1 MNSRTTDAGV
11 KVWNAWNTVPT
22 VQSTNGNKFLFELV
36 RVALDNKAYY
46 IQTYDTPLGARWI
59 EALKDNLKQN
69 RILEKNFCFL
79 GWAGSKRNLDFLV
92 DELNKNIAQINSYKF
107 DPLYKK
113 INPFIRDD
121 FQYSS
126 DLPIGK
132 WDNGDISKTL
142 GKRLKHEA
150 CNLLHR
156 YFEELQGT
164 AWDISPYY
172 KQADYETKY
181 AIRQL
186 NNICHEIEG
195 WCNADRKMSYEPEW
209 MRPSQIT
216 TFLNAPRMD
225 LHDEDF
231 DLFKQNRYDRE
242 LGGVYLHW
250 SQVGKTLYE
259 VFRDEHA
266 PKMTDALCSE
276 INHQKYYS
284 GEFDVEWGQTIT
296 EEQHD
301 FKKEEMDEYRAW
313 LKENN
318 YDWEDPKLSLGYIKI
333 GQVDLQRTFGAS
345 ATFKEIYE
353 TMSTNLNITSIKT
366 MSNRTIECEYPYT
379 LDSDDWKQIQL
390 EGLKKGYESRSMR

>member
-1 MNSRTTDAGV
+1 M
-11 KVWNAWNTVPT
+11 P
-22 VQSTNGNKFLFELV
+22 STEKNNFIHDMV
-36 RVALDNKAYY
+36 RVGLVDKAYY
-46 IQTYDTPLGARWI
+46 FQIYDTPLGHRWL
-59 EALKDNLKQN
+59 EALKDNLKQK
-69 RILEKNFCFL
+69 RVLEKNFCFL
-79 GWAGSKRNLDFLV
+79 GFADSKRDLRYLCR
-92 DELNKNIAQINSYKF
+92 ELNKSVEKINSFAFNPPYE
-107 DPLYKK
+107 K
-113 INPFIRDD
+113 IHPFKSDD

-126 DLPIGK
+126 NLPIGK
-132 WDNGDISKTL
+132 WDDGDISKTL

-164 AWDISPYY
+164 AWQMSEYY
-172 KQADYETKY
+172 KQADVETKY

-186 NNICHEIEG
+186 NNICHEIES
-195 WCNADRKMSYEPEW
+195 WVNADRKKAFEPEW

-216 TFLNAPRMD
+216 TFLNAPRFD
-225 LHDEDF
+225 LHEEDF
-231 DLFKQNRYDRE
+231 ELFKKNRYDRE

-296 EEQHD
+296 EKQD
-301 FKKEEMDEYRAW
+301 FKKEEMDDYRNW

-318 YDWEDPKLSLGYIKI
+318 YDWEDPKLSLGYIKV
-333 GQVDLQRTFGAS
+333 GQIDIQRTFGTN
-345 ATFKEIYE
+345 ATIHDIHE
-353 TMSTNLNITSIKT
+353 TMNSNLDITSIKT
-366 MSNRTIECEYPYT
+366 ITGPSVETDYPYT
-379 LDSDDWKQIQL
+379 LDSDNWKHIQM
-390 EGLKKGYESRSMR
+390 EGLKRGYESRSVR

>member
-1 MNSRTTDAGV
+1 M
-11 KVWNAWNTVPT
+11 P
-22 VQSTNGNKFLFELV
+22 STEKTKFIHDMV
-36 RVALDNKAYY
+36 RVGLIDRAYY
-46 IQTYDTPLGARWI
+46 FQVYDTPLGRRWL
-59 EALKDNLKQN
+59 EALKDNLKQE

-79 GWAGSKRNLDFLV
+79 GFADSKRDLKYLV
-92 DELNKNIAQINSYKF
+92 AELNSNIAQINSFEFKPAYE
-107 DPLYKK
+107 K
-113 INPFIRDD
+113 IHPFRTDD

-126 DLPIGK
+126 NLPIGK
-132 WDNGDISKTL
+132 AVNGDEMATP
-142 GKRLKHEA
+142 GKRLKHES

-164 AWDISPYY
+164 AWQLSEFY
-172 KQADYETKY
+172 KQADIKTKY

-195 WCNADRKMSYEPEW
+195 WVMADRDQIVDPEW
-209 MRPSQIT
+209 VRPSQIT
-216 TFLNAPRMD
+216 TFLNAPRYD

-231 DLFKQNRYDRE
+231 ELFKQNRYDRE

-250 SQVGKTLYE
+250 SQVGKTLHE

-301 FKKEEMDEYRAW
+301 FKKQEMNDYRKW
-313 LKENN
+313 LEANG
-318 YDWEDPKLSLGYIKI
+318 YDWEDSKLSLGYIKI
-333 GQVDLQRTFGAS
+333 GQVDLQRTFGTDAS
-345 ATFKEIYE
+345 IHKIHTVM
-353 TMSTNLNITSIKT
+353 TDNLNITSI
-366 MSNRTIECEYPYT
+366 RTITGPSVECDYPYT
-379 LDSDDWKQIQL
+379 LDDVDWKQIQMK
-390 EGLKKGYESRSMR
+390 GLKQGYESRSLR

>member
-1 MNSRTTDAGV
+1 M

-79 GWAGSKRNLDFLV
+79 GWADSKRNLTYLV
-92 DELNKNIAQINSYKF
+92 KELNRSVEQINLFTFSPAYE
-107 DPLYKK
+107 K
-113 INPFIRDD
+113 IHPFVGDD

-126 DLPIGK
+126 SLPIGK
-132 WDNGDISKTL
+132 AVNGNEKATP

-164 AWDISPYY
+164 AWDTSLYY

-186 NNICHEIEG
+186 NNLCHEIES
-195 WCNADRKMSYEPEW
+195 WVNSDRKKAIEPEW
-209 MRPSQIT
+209 VRPSQIT
-216 TFLNAPRMD
+216 TFLNAPRHN
-225 LHDEDF
+225 LHEEDF
-231 DLFKQNRYDRE
+231 GLFKQNRYDRE

-266 PKMTDALCSE
+266 PKMTDSLCSE

-284 GEFDVEWGQTIT
+284 GEFDIEWGQTIT
-296 EEQHD
+296 EQTHD
-301 FKKEEMDEYRAW
+301 FKKEEMDKYRAW
-313 LKENN
+313 IKDNGYE
-318 YDWEDPKLSLGYIKI
+318 WEDPTLSLGYIKI

-353 TMSTNLNITSIKT
+353 TMSNNLNITSIKT

-379 LDSDDWKQIQL
+379 LDSDDWQQIQI

>member
-1 MNSRTTDAGV
+1 MQNTEP
-11 KVWNAWNTVPT
+11 TVP
-22 VQSTNGNKFLFELV
+22 STQKNKFLFELV

-46 IQTYDTPLGARWI
+46 IQTYDTPLGKRWL
-59 EALKDNLKQN
+59 EALKDNLEQK

-79 GWAGSKRNLDFLV
+79 GWADSKRDLTHLV
-92 DELNKNIAQINSYKF
+92 KELNKSVAQINSFTF
-107 DPLYKK
+107 DPPYET
-113 INPFIRDD
+113 IHPFVSDD
-121 FQYSS
+121 FQYSRS
-126 DLPIGK
+126 LPIGK
-132 WDNGDISKTL
+132 GPSTPGLK
-142 GKRLKHEA
+142 LKHDA

-164 AWDISPYY
+164 AWDMSKYY
-172 KQADYETKY
+172 TQADAETKY

-186 NNICHEIEG
+186 NNICHEIES
-195 WCNADRKMSYEPEW
+195 WVNADRKKALEPEW
-209 MRPSQIT
+209 VRPSQIT
-216 TFLNAPRMD
+216 TFLNAPRHD
-225 LHDEDF
+225 LHEEDF
-231 DLFKQNRYDRE
+231 ELFKQNRYDRE

-353 TMSTNLNITSIKT
+353 TMSNNLNITSIKT
-366 MSNRTIECEYPYT
+366 MSNRTIECEYPYS